1 MVNGK
6 ADDVI
11 SKKKQNVPTTGILL
25 AGFPYTSE
33 TKLSSQLSEN
43 AYCIQKT
50 EGDTGKGY
58 EAHAR
63 KHADR

>member
-11 SKKKQNVPTTGILL
+11 SKKKQNVPTLGILT
-25 AGFPYTSE
+25 AGFPCISKTL
-33 TKLSSQLSEN
+33 LSSQSSQN
-43 AYCIQKT
+43 AYCIQKA